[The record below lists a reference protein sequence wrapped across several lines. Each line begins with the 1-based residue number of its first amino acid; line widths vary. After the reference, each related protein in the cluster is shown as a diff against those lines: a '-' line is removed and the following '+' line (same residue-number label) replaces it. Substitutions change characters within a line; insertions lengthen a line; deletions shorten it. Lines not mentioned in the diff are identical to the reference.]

1 MRSALVVRGGRLV
14 AAALVLVVVSAAGV
28 SAPALAQSGGAPD
41 GRADR
46 EFGTGSVTATFEG
59 REATVELMVEP
70 ADPVAGQ
77 TVTVS
82 RRHTSP
88 VPAQFTIGD
97 DPWNPTRP
105 ASFADCAAV
114 SSDQNDFA
122 WEIRFDL
129 LGSTSL
135 DASVDATTAP
145 APDAPELAGR
155 ARGERIGGRSF
166 ECTGTALGSGV
177 LAWWDLTGHTGRF
190 TYVIPESTTP
200 GLYAL
205 RWAPPA
211 DPVPLTYSEVS
222 FPLIRVR
229 AAPESAP
236 VSGTVEVAAPS
247 GAVDGRDSKGDLTLV
262 ASVVPSSLTAG
273 WLAAGSALAAAG
285 VAVLL
290 GASLRPGPGRRGR
303 RGAVLAALGA
313 SALGATVAVAGT
325 GVAGA
330 DAVVPLA
337 GSGVVLVT
345 GLVSP
350 GWAMRWLPWVGG
362 LRRRTSPSGR
372 VVVPLAAVLYGGFT
386 GANASLAGLDMT
398 PAVGLGV
405 AGGLAAGGVALLT
418 VNRSKGRDV
427 TRRSAGW
434 AATLLTLVAYATAAV
449 PAVGTD
455 VLTIVAPLVVG
466 VIALVILLRP
476 DPADPAPPVAVDG
489 PGVAEWTHD
498 DTTAAAVTPDPDVVP
513 ADDEVTR

>member
-1 MRSALVVRGGRLV
+1 
-14 AAALVLVVVSAAGV
+14 LVLVVSVAGV
-28 SAPALAQSGGAPD
+28 SSPTQAQSGGAPD
-41 GRADR
+41 GESAR

-59 REATVELMVEP
+59 REATGELVVEP

-82 RRHTSP
+82 FTYTSP
-88 VPAQFTIGD
+88 VPALFTVGE
-97 DPWNPTRP
+97 DPFNPTRP
-105 ASFADCAAV
+105 ASFADCAAASV
-114 SSDQNDFA
+114 GLGDFVFI
-122 WEIRFDL
+122 IRFDL

-145 APDAPELAGR
+145 APDAPDLAGR
-155 ARGERIGGRSF
+155 ALGERMSGRSF
-166 ECTGTALGSGV
+166 ECTGTPLGQGI
-177 LAWWDLTGHTGRF
+177 LAWWDLSGLTTRF
-190 TYVIPESTTP
+190 TYAIPESTTP

-205 RWAPPA
+205 RWAPSA
-211 DPVPLTYSEVS
+211 DPVPVTFSEVS

-236 VSGTVEVAAPS
+236 VSGTDEVAPLGGTAAA
-247 GAVDGRDSKGDLTLV
+247 GDSQGDLTLV
-262 ASVVPSSLTAG
+262 ASVVPSSLAAG

-290 GASLRPGPGRRGR
+290 GASLRSGPGRRGR

-337 GSGVVLVT
+337 GSGVVVVT
-345 GLVSP
+345 GLASP
-350 GWAMRWLPWVGG
+350 GWAMRWVPWVGG
-362 LRRRTSPSGR
+362 LRRRTSPPGGL
-372 VVVPLAAVLYGGFT
+372 VVPLAAVLFGGFT

-418 VNRSKGRDV
+418 VNRSKGREV

-455 VLTIVAPLVVG
+455 VLTIVAPVVVG

-489 PGVAEWTHD
+489 PAVAEAARD
-498 DTTAAAVTPDPDVVP
+498 DTATTAVTPDPDVVP